1 MREDFPVSQQP
12 PVAVVIIGRNE
23 GERLRVCLN
32 SVLAMNYPRELVE
45 VIYVD
50 SSSTDSSVSL
60 ARSLGVKT
68 IVLDGPTTAA
78 RGRNAGWTQT
88 EAPFILFLDGD
99 TVLHPDFVASAI
111 AHFNNSKDTD
121 PRHTAPLAG
130 VYGNRRE
137 TRTADSI
144 YNAIFDLD
152 WNAGT
157 GYSLFFGGDA
167 LVRREALA
175 AVGGYDPLLIAGE
188 EPDLCRRMRGLGYR
202 ILHVDEPMTLHDLAM
217 FKCSQYWRRS
227 VRTGYAY
234 AEISTKYAKTSDP
247 LWSAESRS
255 NILRGI
261 FWWWGPILALVL
273 SILVHSIAPF
283 ALFLIAAFILLAR
296 TAARAGKKT
305 RSLKLLL
312 AYSLHSHLQQIPI
325 LLGQLRYHRQRKS
338 GGSAAIIEYKTT
350 V

>member
-1 MREDFPVSQQP
+1 MKTTLASNGKEL
-12 PVAVVIIGRNE
+12 AVIIIGRNE
-23 GERLRVCLN
+23 GERLRACLT
-32 SVLAMNYPRELVE
+32 SVLAMNYPRELIE

-50 SSSTDSSVSL
+50 SSSTDSSVEL

-88 EAPFILFLDGD
+88 AAPFVLFLDGD
-99 TVLHPDFVASAI
+99 TLLHPDFVASAI
-111 AHFNNSKDTD
+111 AHFND
-121 PRHTAPLAG
+121 PVHTEPLAG
-130 VYGNRRE
+130 VYGNRSE
-137 TRTADSI
+137 TRTSNSI

-152 WNAGT
+152 WNSGT

-175 AVGGYDPLLIAGE
+175 AVGGYNPLLIAGE
-188 EPDLCRRMRGLGYR
+188 EPDLCRRLRGLGYR

-217 FKCSQYWRRS
+217 FRFSQYWRRS

-234 AEISTKYAKTSDP
+234 AEISNKYAKTDDP
-247 LWSAESRS
+247 IWSAESKS
-255 NILRGI
+255 NLTRGV
-261 FWWWGPILALVL
+261 FWLLGPVLALAL
-273 SILVHSIAPF
+273 SVLVHSIAPF
-283 ALFLIAAFILLAR
+283 ALFLVVACILFAR
-296 TAARAGKKT
+296 TAAKVSRKT

-312 AYSLHSHLQQIPI
+312 AYSLHSHLQQVPI
-325 LLGQLRYHRQRKS
+325 LFGQIRYQRRRRQ

-350 V
+350 T

>member
-1 MREDFPVSQQP
+1 MSQNDESSP
-12 PVAVVIIGRNE
+12 LPAIAAVIIGRNE
-23 GERLRVCLN
+23 GERLRVCLS
-32 SVLAMNYPRELVE
+32 SVLAMNYPRELIE

-50 SSSTDSSVSL
+50 SSSTDSSVEL

-88 EAPFILFLDGD
+88 EAPFVLFLDGD
-99 TVLHPDFVASAI
+99 TILHPDFVASAI
-111 AHFNNSKDTD
+111 SHFAD
-121 PRHTAPLAG
+121 PKHTEPLAG

-175 AVGGYDPLLIAGE
+175 AVGGYNPLLIAGE

-202 ILHVDEPMTLHDLAM
+202 ILHIDEPMTLHDLAM
-217 FKCSQYWRRS
+217 FKFSQYWRRS

-234 AEISTKYAKTSDP
+234 AEISNKYAKTDDP

-255 NILRGI
+255 NITRGV
-261 FWWWGPILALVL
+261 FWWWGPIFAIVL
-273 SILVHSIAPF
+273 SVLVHSVAPF
-283 ALFLIAAFILLAR
+283 ALFLVAAFILIAR
-296 TAARAGKKT
+296 TAAKVSRKT
-305 RSLKLLL
+305 NSLKLLL
-312 AYSLHSHLQQIPI
+312 AYSLHSHLQQVPI
-325 LLGQLRYHRQRKS
+325 LFGQIRYQKQRRR
-338 GGSAAIIEYKTT
+338 GGNAAIIEYKTT
-350 V
+350 P

>member
-1 MREDFPVSQQP
+1 MSPTPTNAAASQQP
-12 PVAVVIIGRNE
+12 AVAVVIIGRNE
-23 GERLRVCLN
+23 GERLRACLT
-32 SVLAMNYPRELVE
+32 SVFAMNYPRDLVE
-45 VIYVD
+45 VLYID

-78 RGRNAGWTQT
+78 LGRNAGWTQT

-99 TVLHPDFVASAI
+99 TLLHPDFVASAV
-111 AHFNNSKDTD
+111 AHFND
-121 PRHTAPLAG
+121 PLHTEPLAG

-144 YNAIFDLD
+144 YNALFDLD

-175 AVGGYDPLLIAGE
+175 AVGGYNPLLIAGE

-202 ILHVDEPMTLHDLAM
+202 ILHIDEPMTLHDLAM
-217 FKCSQYWRRS
+217 FNFSQYWRRS
-227 VRTGYAY
+227 VRTGYAF
-234 AEISTKYAKTSDP
+234 AEISAKYAKTDDP
-247 LWSAESRS
+247 LWLPESKS
-255 NILRGI
+255 NITRGI
-261 FWWWGPILALVL
+261 FWLWGPILVIVL
-273 SILVHSIAPF
+273 SIFVHSLAPF
-283 ALFLIAAFILLAR
+283 ALFLVVAFLLFAR

-325 LLGQLRYHRQRKS
+325 LLGQIRYQKQRRR
-338 GGSAAIIEYKTT
+338 GGNAAIIEYKTT
-350 V
+350 T

>member
-1 MREDFPVSQQP
+1 MTTTQPAPPQP
-12 PVAVVIIGRNE
+12 PIAVVIIGRNE
-23 GERLRVCLN
+23 GERLRACLN
-32 SVLAMNYPRELVE
+32 SVLAMNYPRNLVE
-45 VIYVD
+45 VLYVD
-50 SSSTDSSVSL
+50 SSSTDSSVAL

-68 IVLDGPTTAA
+68 ILLDGPTTAA

-99 TVLHPDFVASAI
+99 TLLHPDFVPSAL
-111 AHFNNSKDTD
+111 AHFAD
-121 PRHTAPLAG
+121 PVHTQPLAG

-144 YNAIFDLD
+144 YNALFDLD

-167 LVRREALA
+167 LVRRDALA
-175 AVGGYDPLLIAGE
+175 AVGGYNPLLIAGE

-217 FKCSQYWRRS
+217 FTLAQYWRRS

-234 AEISTKYAKTSDP
+234 AEISAKYARTEDP

-255 NILRGI
+255 NITRGL
-261 FWWWGPILALVL
+261 FWLSGPVLALVL
-273 SILVHSIAPF
+273 SLLVHSVAPL
-283 ALFLIAAFILLAR
+283 ALFLVAAFILFAR
-296 TAARAGKKT
+296 TAARAGRKT

-325 LLGQLRYHRQRKS
+325 LFGQIRYRNQRRK
-338 GGSAAIIEYKTT
+338 GGNAAIIEYKTT
-350 V
+350 P

>member
-1 MREDFPVSQQP
+1 MIQNEESRLLPS
-12 PVAVVIIGRNE
+12 VAAVIIGRNE
-23 GERLRVCLN
+23 GDRLRVCLS
-32 SVLAMNYPRELVE
+32 SVRAMNYPRKLVE

-50 SSSTDSSVSL
+50 SSSTDSSVEF
-60 ARSLGVKT
+60 ARSQGVKT

-88 EAPFILFLDGD
+88 EAPFVLFLDGD
-99 TVLHPDFVASAI
+99 TILHPDFVANAI
-111 AHFNNSKDTD
+111 AHFAD
-121 PRHTAPLAG
+121 PQHTGPLAG

-137 TRTADSI
+137 TCTADSI

-175 AVGGYDPLLIAGE
+175 AVGGYNPLLIAGE

-217 FKCSQYWRRS
+217 FKLSQYWRRS

-234 AEISTKYAKTSDP
+234 AEISTKYAKTDDP

-255 NILRGI
+255 NIIRGI
-261 FWWWGPILALVL
+261 FWWWGPIL
-273 SILVHSIAPF
+273 SIVISLLFHSIAPF
-283 ALFLIAAFILLAR
+283 ALVLVAAFILFAR
-296 TAARAGKKT
+296 TAAKAVGKT
-305 RSLKLLL
+305 HSLKLLI
-312 AYSLHSHLQQIPI
+312 AYGLHSHLQQVPI
-325 LLGQLRYHRQRKS
+325 LFGQIRYHKQRRR
-338 GGSAAIIEYKTT
+338 GGNAAIIEYKATP
-350 V
+350 